1 MEAIFKLGFRKKVK
15 MKKLILIIILLPA
28 LFFGQNIDQFKGKK
42 LNNLND
48 TELMSFWKQA
58 QENGYSIDQ
67 IKILARAQ
75 GVSEA
80 EITQF
85 EQRIFKIT
93 ENISDESENT
103 EFDSSLLT
111 SIFGKNTNEDEYEM
125 SRTRTLAKLPI
136 YGSNYFNNDNIN
148 SSPIFNVA
156 TPSSYELGPGD
167 EILISIWGA
176 AENEYSSLIS
186 REGFVKVERIGPV
199 YLSGLTIAEAK
210 NKLKRSL
217 SKIYSGIN
225 SKKDS
230 EFKVYIDLSLLST
243 RSIVVNVTGNVVA
256 PDTYTVSSLS
266 TVLNVLY
273 AAGGPNEAGT
283 YRNIKV
289 IRNGKN
295 IKTIDLYDYFSE
307 GIYESFSLRDQDV
320 ILVPNYEK
328 RIFVNGEFKNKGVFE
343 VKDGEKLND
352 VIRYSG
358 GISSFGV
365 KEKLFIKRNDG
376 LFRQAEDVKKSNF
389 SDYNLNDGDI
399 IEARSVTDIYTNLIT
414 IEGAISTPGDYSL
427 SNIKNVEELISEA
440 GGLADYAMTERAYL
454 IRKEKGVES
463 NVISFNLFDSSG
475 IDLKP
480 NDRVIISSNI
490 DLSRSRTVTIDG
502 EVFDPQSYPFYNGM
516 TLVDLI
522 LIAKGITKNGDL
534 SNIDIYRSTYDEDR
548 VNPIETIKTSLN
560 SNLSNLDSISNIELK
575 EDDLV
580 IVREKLGYQE
590 KEFVTVEG
598 LVKYPGTY
606 AIKNNNYSF
615 FDLIQDFKGFLNDAS
630 LDGIKIIR
638 ENELD
643 ELINDEEEEAAAIE
657 EQGIEKSSELF
668 GLSDSDSLK
677 IKVEIKPFIEFGV
690 DVKNILATNGS
701 NPKYNV
707 ILKSS
712 DKIIVPRK
720 DNTIEITGAVQ
731 QSSAVTYSN
740 SLTTISAINRAGG
753 FSENASKRNVYV
765 VYQNGNVAS
774 TKSFFIFNNYP
785 KLKPGAK
792 IVVPEKNV
800 VRSKT
805 SVGEIVGYTTSLVSI
820 LALIKSL

>member
-1 MEAIFKLGFRKKVK
+1 

-42 LNNLND
+42 LNNLSD
-48 TELMSFWKQA
+48 TELISYWKQA

-75 GVSEA
+75 GISET
-80 EITQF
+80 EINEF
-85 EQRIFKIT
+85 ENRISKIKDIA
-93 ENISDESENT
+93 NDESDTT
-103 EFDSSLLT
+103 EFDSSSLT
-111 SIFGKNTNEDEYEM
+111 SIFGKNTNEEDSEM
-125 SRTRTLAKLPI
+125 SNDKTLAKLPI
-136 YGSNYFNNDNIN
+136 YGSNYFNNENIN
-148 SSPIFNVA
+148 SSPILNVA

-199 YLSGLTIAEAK
+199 YLSGLTITEAK

-225 SKKDS
+225 SSQNS
-230 EFKVYIDLSLLST
+230 EFKVYLDLSLLNT

-273 AAGGPNEAGT
+273 AAGGPNESGS

-295 IKTIDLYDYFSE
+295 IKTVDLYDYFSN
-307 GIYESFSLRDQDV
+307 GIYEAFSLRDQDV

-328 RIFVNGEFKNKGVFE
+328 RIFINGEFKNKGIFE
-343 VKDGEKLND
+343 VKDGEKLSD
-352 VIRYSG
+352 LIKYSG
-358 GISSFGV
+358 GVSSFGV

-376 LFRQAEDVKKSNF
+376 LFRQVEDINKSNF
-389 SDYNLNDGDI
+389 SNYNLNDGDI
-399 IEARSVTDIYTNLIT
+399 IEARSVTDIFTNLIT

-427 SNIKNVEELISEA
+427 NNINNVEELISEA
-440 GGLADYAMTERAYL
+440 GGLTDYAITERAYL

-463 NVISFNLFDSSG
+463 SVVSFNILESST
-475 IDLKP
+475 INLKP
-480 NDRVIISSNI
+480 NDKVIISSNI
-490 DLSRSRTVTIDG
+490 DLTRSKTVSIEG
-502 EVFDPQSYPFYNGM
+502 AVFDPKSYPFYDGM

-548 VNPIETIKTSLN
+548 INPIETIKTSLN
-560 SNLSNLDSISNIELK
+560 NNLSNLDSSNNIELK
-575 EDDLV
+575 EDDLI
-580 IVREKLGYQE
+580 IVREKLGFQE

-606 AIKNNNYSF
+606 AIKNNNYSL
-615 FDLIQDFKGFLNDAS
+615 FDLIQDFKGFLDDAS
-630 LDGIKIIR
+630 LDGVKIVR
-638 ENELD
+638 ENKLD
-643 ELINDEEEEAAAIE
+643 ELINEEEEEEEEEE
-657 EQGIEKSSELF
+657 EQNEESAKLF

-690 DVKNILATNGS
+690 DVKNILETNGS
-701 NPKYNV
+701 NPKYN
-707 ILKSS
+707 ITLKPS

-731 QSSAVTYSN
+731 QSTAVTYSN
-740 SLTTISAINRAGG
+740 SLTTVSAINRAGG
-753 FSENASKRNVYV
+753 FSENASKKNVYV

-774 TKSFFIFNNYP
+774 TKSFLFFNNYP

-792 IVVPEKNV
+792 VVVPEKNV
-800 VRSKT
+800 VRNKT
-805 SVGEIVGYTTSLVSI
+805 SAGEIVGYTTSLVSI
-820 LALIKSL
+820 IALIKSL

>member
-1 MEAIFKLGFRKKVK
+1 M
-15 MKKLILIIILLPA
+15 PT
-28 LFFGQNIDQFKGKK
+28 LFFGQNIDQLKGKK
-42 LNNLND
+42 LNDLSD
-48 TELMSFWKQA
+48 TELISYWKQA

-85 EQRIFKIT
+85 EQRISKIT
-93 ENISDESENT
+93 NNTNNESEIT
-103 EFDSSLLT
+103 EFDSSALT
-111 SIFGKNTNEDEYEM
+111 SIFGKNTIEEESEM
-125 SRTRTLAKLPI
+125 SNAKTLAKLPI
-136 YGSNYFNNDNIN
+136 YGSNYFNNENIN
-148 SSPIFNVA
+148 SSPILNIA

-199 YLSGLTIAEAK
+199 YLSGLTITEAK

-225 SKKDS
+225 SSQNS
-230 EFKVYIDLSLLST
+230 EFKVYLDLSLLNT

-273 AAGGPNEAGT
+273 AAGGPNESGS

-328 RIFVNGEFKNKGVFE
+328 RIFINGEFKNKGIFE
-343 VKDGEKLND
+343 VKDGEKLSD
-352 VIRYSG
+352 LIKYSG

-376 LFRQAEDVKKSNF
+376 LFRQVEDVKKSNF

-399 IEARSVTDIYTNLIT
+399 IEARSVTDIFTNLIT

-427 SNIKNVEELISEA
+427 NNIKNVEELISEA
-440 GGLADYAMTERAYL
+440 GGLADYAITERAYL

-463 NVISFNLFDSSG
+463 SVISFNLFESST
-475 IDLKP
+475 INLKP

-490 DLSRSRTVTIDG
+490 DLTRSKTVTIEG
-502 EVFDPQSYPFYNGM
+502 EVFEPKNYPFFDGM
-516 TLVDLI
+516 TVVDLI
-522 LIAKGITKNGDL
+522 LMSKGITKNGDL
-534 SNIDIYRSTYDEDR
+534 SNIEIYRSTYDEDR
-548 VNPIETIKTSLN
+548 KNPIETIKVSLN
-560 SNLSNLDSISNIELK
+560 TDLSNLSEINNTELK

-580 IVREKLGYQE
+580 VVREKLGFQE

-606 AIKNNNYSF
+606 AIKNNNFSF

-630 LDGIKIIR
+630 LDGVKIIR
-638 ENELD
+638 ENKLD
-643 ELINDEEEEAAAIE
+643 EFRTRRRRRTRKEESA
-657 EQGIEKSSELF
+657 ELF

-690 DVKNILATNGS
+690 DVKNILATNGA

-800 VRSKT
+800 VRNKT

-820 LALIKSL
+820 IALIKSL

>member
-1 MEAIFKLGFRKKVK
+1 MRFLYQ
-15 MKKLILIIILLPA
+15 
-28 LFFGQNIDQFKGKK
+28 FG
-42 LNNLND
+42 
-48 TELMSFWKQA
+48 
-58 QENGYSIDQ
+58 
-67 IKILARAQ
+67 
-75 GVSEA
+75 
-80 EITQF
+80 
-85 EQRIFKIT
+85 
-93 ENISDESENT
+93 
-103 EFDSSLLT
+103 
-111 SIFGKNTNEDEYEM
+111 
-125 SRTRTLAKLPI
+125 
-136 YGSNYFNNDNIN
+136 
-148 SSPIFNVA
+148 
-156 TPSSYELGPGD
+156 
-167 EILISIWGA
+167 GA

-199 YLSGLTIAEAK
+199 YLSGLTITEAK
-210 NKLKRSL
+210 NKLKKSL

-225 SKKDS
+225 SSQNS
-230 EFKVYIDLSLLST
+230 EFKVYLDISLLNT

-273 AAGGPNEAGT
+273 AAGGPNESGS

-328 RIFVNGEFKNKGVFE
+328 RIFINGEFKNKGIFE
-343 VKDGEKLND
+343 VKDGEKLSD
-352 VIRYSG
+352 IIKYSG

-376 LFRQAEDVKKSNF
+376 LFRQTEDVKKSNF

-399 IEARSVTDIYTNLIT
+399 IEARSVTDIFTNLIT

-427 SNIKNVEELISEA
+427 NNIKNVEELISEA
-440 GGLADYAMTERAYL
+440 GGLTDYAITERAYL

-463 NVISFNLFDSSG
+463 NVLSFDLFESNN
-475 IDLKP
+475 IELKP
-480 NDRVIISSNI
+480 NDRIIISSNI
-490 DLSRSRTVTIDG
+490 DLTRSKTVAIEG
-502 EVFDPQSYPFYNGM
+502 EVFDPKRYPFFVGM
-516 TLVDLI
+516 KVADLI
-522 LIAKGITKNGDL
+522 LMSKGITKNGDL
-534 SNIDIYRSTYDEDR
+534 SNIDIYRSTYDENR
-548 VNPIETIKTSLN
+548 SKPIETIKVSLN
-560 SNLSNLDSISNIELK
+560 SDLSNLSDINNKELK

-580 IVREKLGYQE
+580 VVREKLGFQE

-598 LVKYPGTY
+598 LVKHPGTY
-606 AIKNNNYSF
+606 AIKNNNFSF

-630 LDGIKIIR
+630 LDGVKIIR
-638 ENELD
+638 ENKLD
-643 ELINDEEEEAAAIE
+643 ELLNEEEKE
-657 EQGIEKSSELF
+657 EESAKLF

-707 ILKSS
+707 ILKAS

-792 IVVPEKNV
+792 IVVPEKNI
-800 VRSKT
+800 VRNKT

-820 LALIKSL
+820 IALIKSL

>member
-1 MEAIFKLGFRKKVK
+1 
-15 MKKLILIIILLPA
+15 MKKLILLIILLPTI
-28 LFFGQNIDQFKGKK
+28 FFGQNIDQFNGKK
-42 LNNLND
+42 LNDLSD
-48 TELMSFWKQA
+48 TEIISYWKQA

-80 EITQF
+80 EITEF
-85 EQRIFKIT
+85 EQRISKIT
-93 ENISDESENT
+93 EDTNNKIEIT
-103 EFDSSLLT
+103 EFDSSALT
-111 SIFGKNTNEDEYEM
+111 SIFGKNTIKEESEM
-125 SRTRTLAKLPI
+125 SNSNNLAKLPI
-136 YGSNYFNNDNIN
+136 YGSNYFNNENIN
-148 SSPIFNVA
+148 SSPILNIA

-167 EILISIWGA
+167 EIQISIWGA
-176 AENEYSSLIS
+176 AENEYSSPIS
-186 REGFVKVERIGPV
+186 REGFVAVERIGPV
-199 YLSGLTIAEAK
+199 YLSGLTISEAK

-225 SKKDS
+225 SAQNS
-230 EFKVYIDLSLLST
+230 EFKVYLDLSLLNT

-273 AAGGPNEAGT
+273 AAGGPNESGS
-283 YRNIKV
+283 YRNIKI

-328 RIFVNGEFKNKGVFE
+328 RIFINGEFKNKGIFE
-343 VKDGEKLND
+343 VKNGEKLSD
-352 VIRYSG
+352 LIKYSG

-399 IEARSVTDIYTNLIT
+399 IEARSVTDIFTNLIT

-427 SNIKNVEELISEA
+427 SNIKNVQELILEA
-440 GGLADYAMTERAYL
+440 GGLTDYALTERAYL

-463 NVISFNLFDSSG
+463 NVISFNLFESNK
-475 IDLKP
+475 INLMP

-490 DLSRSRTVTIDG
+490 DLTRSKTVTIEG
-502 EVFDPQSYPFYNGM
+502 EIVYPKSYPYYDGM

-522 LIAKGITKNGDL
+522 LMSRGITKNGDL
-534 SNIDIYRSTYDEDR
+534 SNIVIYRSTYDEGR
-548 VNPIETIKTSLN
+548 TNPIETINVSLN
-560 SNLSNLDSISNIELK
+560 TDLSNLNDINNKKLK

-580 IVREKLGYQE
+580 VVREKLGFQE

-615 FDLIQDFKGFLNDAS
+615 FDLIQDFKGFLKDAS
-630 LDGIKIIR
+630 LEGVKIIR
-638 ENELD
+638 ENKLD
-643 ELINDEEEEAAAIE
+643 ELLKNEEEEE
-657 EQGIEKSSELF
+657 DNTEFL
-668 GLSDSDSLK
+668 GLSETDSLK

-690 DVKNILATNGS
+690 DVKNILETNGS

-707 ILKSS
+707 ILKPS
-712 DKIIVPRK
+712 DRIVVPKK
-720 DNTIEITGAVQ
+720 DNSVEITGAVQ

-774 TKSFFIFNNYP
+774 TKSFFIFKNYP

-792 IVVPEKNV
+792 IIVPEKNII
-800 VRSKT
+800 RNKT

-820 LALIKSL
+820 IALIKSL

>member
-1 MEAIFKLGFRKKVK
+1 
-15 MKKLILIIILLPA
+15 MKKLILIFILLPTI
-28 LFFGQNIDQFKGKK
+28 FFGQNIDQFKGKK
-42 LNNLND
+42 LNDLSD
-48 TELMSFWKQA
+48 IELISYWKQA

-67 IKILARAQ
+67 IKMLARSQ

-80 EITQF
+80 EITVF
-85 EQRIFKIT
+85 EDRINEIIDSN
-93 ENISDESENT
+93 EIDNDMSA
-103 EFDSSLLT
+103 EFDSSILT
-111 SIFGKNTNEDEYEM
+111 SIFGTNTIEGESEM
-125 SRTRTLAKLPI
+125 NDAKTLAKLPI
-136 YGSNYFNNDNIN
+136 YGSNYFNNENIN
-148 SSPIFNVA
+148 SSPILNVA

-199 YLSGLTIAEAK
+199 FLSGLTITEAK

-225 SKKDS
+225 YKQDS
-230 EFKVYIDLSLLST
+230 EFKVYLDLSLLNT

-273 AAGGPNEAGT
+273 SAGGPDEAGS

-289 IRNGKN
+289 IRNGK
-295 IKTIDLYDYFSE
+295 IIQTIDLYDYFSK

-320 ILVPNYEK
+320 ILVPSYEK
-328 RIFVNGEFKNKGVFE
+328 RIFINGEFKNKGIFE
-343 VKDGEKLND
+343 IKDGEKLSD
-352 VIRYSG
+352 LIKYSG
-358 GISSFGV
+358 GISSFGL
-365 KEKLFIKRNDG
+365 KEKIFIKRNDG
-376 LFRQAEDVKKSNF
+376 LSKIIEDVKKSNF
-389 SDYNLNDGDI
+389 SDYSLNDGDI
-399 IEARSVTDIYTNLIT
+399 IEARSVSDIFTNLIT
-414 IEGAISTPGDYSL
+414 IEGAITTPGDYSL
-427 SNIKNVEELISEA
+427 DNIKNVEELISEA
-440 GGLADYAMTERAYL
+440 GGLADYAITERAYL

-463 NVISFNLFDSSG
+463 SVISFNLFESNT

-490 DLSRSRTVTIDG
+490 DLIRSKTVRISG
-502 EVFDPQSYPFYNGM
+502 EVFDPKNYPFYEGM

-534 SNIDIYRSTYDEDR
+534 NNIYIYRSTYDKDR
-548 VNPIETIKTSLN
+548 INPIETIKTSLN
-560 SNLSNLDSISNIELK
+560 DDLSNLDNVNNLKLK

-580 IVREKLGYQE
+580 VVREKLGFQE

-606 AIKNNNYSF
+606 AIKNNNFSF
-615 FDLIQDFKGFLNDAS
+615 FDLIQDFDGFLNDAA
-630 LDGIKIIR
+630 LDGVKIIR
-638 ENELD
+638 ENEL
-643 ELINDEEEEAAAIE
+643 IEEEN
-657 EQGIEKSSELF
+657 SSFLD
-668 GLSDSDSLK
+668 LSDTDSLK
-677 IKVEIKPFIEFGV
+677 VQVEIKPFIEFGV

-701 NPKYNV
+701 NLKYNV
-707 ILKSS
+707 ILKPF
-712 DKIIVPRK
+712 DRIIVPRK
-720 DNTIEITGAVQ
+720 DNSIEITGAVQ

-774 TKSFFIFNNYP
+774 TKSFFIFKNYP

-792 IVVPEKNV
+792 IVVPRKNI
-800 VRSKT
+800 VRNKT

>member
-1 MEAIFKLGFRKKVK
+1 
-15 MKKLILIIILLPA
+15 MKKIILIIILLPT
-28 LFFGQNIDQFKGKK
+28 LFFGQNIDQLKGKK
-42 LNNLND
+42 LNDLSD
-48 TELMSFWKQA
+48 TELISYWKEA

-80 EITQF
+80 EITEF
-85 EQRIFKIT
+85 EQRISKIT
-93 ENISDESENT
+93 NNTNNESEIT
-103 EFDSSLLT
+103 EFDSSALT
-111 SIFGKNTNEDEYEM
+111 SIFGKNTVREESEM
-125 SRTRTLAKLPI
+125 SNAKILAKLPI
-136 YGSNYFNNDNIN
+136 YGSNYFNNENIN
-148 SSPIFNVA
+148 SSPILNIA

-176 AENEYSSLIS
+176 AENEYSSSIS

-199 YLSGLTIAEAK
+199 YLSGLTITEAK

-225 SKKDS
+225 SSQNS
-230 EFKVYIDLSLLST
+230 EFKVYLDLSLLNT
-243 RSIVVNVTGNVVA
+243 RSIIVNVTGNVVA

-273 AAGGPNEAGT
+273 AAGGPNESGS

-295 IKTIDLYDYFSE
+295 IKTVDLYDYFSD
-307 GIYESFSLRDQDV
+307 GIYEAFSLRDQDV
-320 ILVPNYEK
+320 ILVPSYEK
-328 RIFVNGEFKNKGVFE
+328 RIFINGEFKNKGIFE
-343 VKDGEKLND
+343 VKDGEKLIDLIN
-352 VIRYSG
+352 YSG

-365 KEKLFIKRNDG
+365 KDKLFIKRNDG
-376 LFRQAEDVKKSNF
+376 LFRKTEDVKKSNF
-389 SDYNLNDGDI
+389 SDYILNDGDI
-399 IEARSVTDIYTNLIT
+399 IEARSVTDIFTNLIT

-427 SNIKNVEELISEA
+427 NNIKNVEELISEA
-440 GGLADYAMTERAYL
+440 GGLADYAITERAYL

-463 NVISFNLFDSSG
+463 NVISFNLLESST
-475 IDLKP
+475 INLKP

-490 DLSRSRTVTIDG
+490 DLTRSKKVTIQG
-502 EVFDPQSYPFYNGM
+502 EVFEPKNYPFFDGM
-516 TLVDLI
+516 TVVDLI
-522 LIAKGITKNGDL
+522 LMSKGITKNGDL
-534 SNIDIYRSTYDEDR
+534 SNIEIYRSTYDENR
-548 VNPIETIKTSLN
+548 KNPIETIKVSIDTDL
-560 SNLSNLDSISNIELK
+560 SNLSEINNTELK

-580 IVREKLGYQE
+580 VVREKLGFQE

-598 LVKYPGTY
+598 LVKHPGTY
-606 AIKNNNYSF
+606 AIKNNNFSF

-630 LDGIKIIR
+630 LDGVKIIR
-638 ENELD
+638 ENKLD
-643 ELINDEEEEAAAIE
+643 ELLQEEAEEESA
-657 EQGIEKSSELF
+657 KLF

-690 DVKNILATNGS
+690 DVKNILATNGA

-731 QSSAVTYSN
+731 QSSAITYSN

-753 FSENASKRNVYV
+753 FSENASKRNVFV
-765 VYQNGNVAS
+765 VYQNGNIAS

-792 IVVPEKNV
+792 IVVPQKNV
-800 VRSKT
+800 VRNKT

-820 LALIKSL
+820 IALIKSL

>member
-1 MEAIFKLGFRKKVK
+1 
-15 MKKLILIIILLPA
+15 MKKLILFIILIPTI
-28 LFFGQNIDQFKGKK
+28 FFGQNLEQFKGKK
-42 LNNLND
+42 LKDLSD
-48 TELMSFWKQA
+48 TELMSYWEQA

-75 GVSEA
+75 GVSES
-80 EITQF
+80 EITEF
-85 EQRIFKIT
+85 EKRISKIKDIANN
-93 ENISDESENT
+93 ESDTT
-103 EFDSSLLT
+103 EFDSSSLT
-111 SIFGKNTNEDEYEM
+111 SIFGKNTNEEDSEM
-125 SRTRTLAKLPI
+125 SNDKTLAKLPI
-136 YGSNYFNNDNIN
+136 YGSNYFNNENIN
-148 SSPIFNVA
+148 SSPILNVA

-199 YLSGLTIAEAK
+199 YLSGLTITEAK

-225 SKKDS
+225 SSQNS
-230 EFKVYIDLSLLST
+230 EFKVYLDLSLLNT

-273 AAGGPNEAGT
+273 AAGGPNESGS

-295 IKTIDLYDYFSE
+295 IKTVDLYDYFSD
-307 GIYESFSLRDQDV
+307 GIYEAFSLRDQDV

-328 RIFVNGEFKNKGVFE
+328 RIFINGEFKNKGIFE
-343 VKDGEKLND
+343 VKDGEKLSD
-352 VIRYSG
+352 LIKYSG

-376 LFRQAEDVKKSNF
+376 LFRQAEDVEKSNF
-389 SDYNLNDGDI
+389 SDYTLNDGDI
-399 IEARSVTDIYTNLIT
+399 IEARSVTDIFTNLIK

-427 SNIKNVEELISEA
+427 NNINNVEELISEA
-440 GGLADYAMTERAYL
+440 GGLADYAITERAYL

-463 NVISFNLFDSSG
+463 SVISFNLLESST
-475 IDLKP
+475 INLKP

-490 DLSRSRTVTIDG
+490 DLTRSKTVTIEG
-502 EVFDPQSYPFYNGM
+502 EVFEPKNYPFFDGM
-516 TLVDLI
+516 TVVDLI
-522 LIAKGITKNGDL
+522 LMSKGITKNGDL
-534 SNIDIYRSTYDEDR
+534 SNIEIYRSTYDEDR
-548 VNPIETIKTSLN
+548 KNPIETIKVSLDTDL
-560 SNLSNLDSISNIELK
+560 SNLSEINNTELK

-615 FDLIQDFKGFLNDAS
+615 FDLIKDFKGFLNDAS
-630 LDGIKIIR
+630 LDGVKIVR
-638 ENELD
+638 ENKLD
-643 ELINDEEEEAAAIE
+643 ELLQEEEEE
-657 EQGIEKSSELF
+657 EEEEEESVKLF

-690 DVKNILATNGS
+690 DVKNILATNGA

-720 DNTIEITGAVQ
+720 DNTVEITGAVQ
-731 QSSAVTYSN
+731 QSSVVTYSN

-753 FSENASKRNVYV
+753 FSENASKKNVYV

-774 TKSFFIFNNYP
+774 TKSFLFFNNFP

-792 IVVPEKNV
+792 VVVPQKNV
-800 VRSKT
+800 VRNTT

-820 LALIKSL
+820 IALIKSL

>member
-1 MEAIFKLGFRKKVK
+1 
-15 MKKLILIIILLPA
+15 MKKIIFIIILLPA
-28 LFFGQNIDQFKGKK
+28 LFFGQNIDQLKGKK
-42 LNNLND
+42 LNDLSD
-48 TELMSFWKQA
+48 TELITYWKEA

-85 EQRIFKIT
+85 EKRISKIT
-93 ENISDESENT
+93 NNTNNESEIK
-103 EFDSSLLT
+103 ELDSSALT
-111 SIFGKNTNEDEYEM
+111 SIFGKNNIEQESEI
-125 SRTRTLAKLPI
+125 SNAKILAKLPI
-136 YGSNYFNNDNIN
+136 YGSNYFNNENIN
-148 SSPIFNVA
+148 SSPILNIA

-176 AENEYSSLIS
+176 AENEYSSSIS

-225 SKKDS
+225 SSQNS
-230 EFKVYIDLSLLST
+230 EFKVYLDLSLLNT

-273 AAGGPNEAGT
+273 AAGGPNESGS

-295 IKTIDLYDYFSE
+295 IKTIDLYDYFSD
-307 GIYESFSLRDQDV
+307 GIYETFSLRDQDV

-328 RIFVNGEFKNKGVFE
+328 RIFINGEFKNKGIFE
-343 VKDGEKLND
+343 VKDGEKLSD
-352 VIRYSG
+352 LIKYSG
-358 GISSFGV
+358 GISPFGV

-376 LFRQAEDVKKSNF
+376 LFRQVEDVEKSNF

-399 IEARSVTDIYTNLIT
+399 IEARSVTDIFTNLIT

-427 SNIKNVEELISEA
+427 NNIKNVKELISEA
-440 GGLADYAMTERAYL
+440 GGLTDYAITERAYL

-463 NVISFNLFDSSG
+463 SVISFNLDESSA
-475 IDLKP
+475 INLKP

-490 DLSRSRTVTIDG
+490 DLTRSKAVNIRG
-502 EVFDPQSYPFYNGM
+502 EVFEPKSYPFFDGM
-516 TLVDLI
+516 SVVDLI
-522 LIAKGITKNGDL
+522 LMSKGITKNGDL
-534 SNIDIYRSTYDEDR
+534 SNIDVYRSTYDENR
-548 VNPIETIKTSLN
+548 TNPIETIKVSLN
-560 SNLSNLDSISNIELK
+560 TDLSNLDDVNNIMLK

-580 IVREKLGYQE
+580 IVREKVGFQE

-598 LVKYPGTY
+598 LVKYPGIY
-606 AIKNNNYSF
+606 AIKNNKYSF

-630 LDGIKIIR
+630 LDGVKIVR
-638 ENELD
+638 ENKLD
-643 ELINDEEEEAAAIE
+643 KLLENEEEETA
-657 EQGIEKSSELF
+657 EKF
-668 GLSDSDSLK
+668 GLSDQDSLK

-701 NPKYNV
+701 DPKYNV

-720 DNTIEITGAVQ
+720 DNTIEVTGAVQ

-765 VYQNGNVAS
+765 VYQNGDVAS
-774 TKSFFIFNNYP
+774 TKSFFIFKNYP
-785 KLKPGAK
+785 KLRPGAK
-792 IVVPEKNV
+792 IIVPEKSV
-800 VRSKT
+800 VRNKT

-820 LALIKSL
+820 IALIKSL

>member
-1 MEAIFKLGFRKKVK
+1 

-42 LNNLND
+42 LNNLSD
-48 TELMSFWKQA
+48 TELLSYWKQA
-58 QENGYSIDQ
+58 QENGYSLDQ

-75 GVSEA
+75 GVSEI
-80 EITQF
+80 EITEF
-85 EQRIFKIT
+85 EKRISKIT
-93 ENISDESENT
+93 EISDESEIAK
-103 EFDSSLLT
+103 FDSSLLT
-111 SIFGKNTNEDEYEM
+111 SIFGKNTIEVESEM
-125 SRTRTLAKLPI
+125 SDAKTVAKLPI
-136 YGSNYFNNDNIN
+136 YGSNYFNNENIN
-148 SSPIFNVA
+148 SSPILNVA

-199 YLSGLTIAEAK
+199 YLSGLTIKEAK

-225 SKKDS
+225 SSQNS
-230 EFKVYIDLSLLST
+230 EFKVYLDLSLLNT
-243 RSIVVNVTGNVVA
+243 RSIVINVTGSVVA

-273 AAGGPNEAGT
+273 SAGGPNEAGS

-295 IKTIDLYDYFSE
+295 LKTIDLYDYFSD
-307 GIYESFSLRDQDV
+307 GIYETFSLRDQDV

-328 RIFVNGEFKNKGVFE
+328 RIFINGEFKNTGIFE
-343 VKDGEKLND
+343 IKEGEKLSD
-352 VIRYSG
+352 IIKYSG

-365 KEKLFIKRNDG
+365 KEKLFVKRNDG
-376 LFRQAEDVKKSNF
+376 LFRQVEDVKKSNF
-389 SDYNLNDGDI
+389 SDYELNDGDI
-399 IEARSVTDIYTNLIT
+399 IEARSVTDIFTNLIS

-427 SNIKNVEELISEA
+427 NNIKNVEELISEA
-440 GGLADYAMTERAYL
+440 GGLADDALTERAYL

-463 NVISFNLFDSSG
+463 NVISFSLFESNN
-475 IDLKP
+475 IELKP
-480 NDRVIISSNI
+480 NDRIIISSNI
-490 DLSRSRTVTIDG
+490 DLSRAKTVTIEG
-502 EVFDPQSYPFYNGM
+502 EVFDSRSYPFYDGM

-522 LIAKGITKNGDL
+522 LIAKGITKEGDL
-534 SNIDIYRSTYDEDR
+534 NNIEIYRSTYDEDR
-548 VNPIETIKTSLN
+548 VNPIETIKTSLTD
-560 SNLSNLDSISNIELK
+560 NLSNLNNINNPKLE
-575 EDDLV
+575 EDDLI
-580 IVREKLGYQE
+580 IVRKKLGFQE

-638 ENELD
+638 ENKLD
-643 ELINDEEEEAAAIE
+643 ELINNEEEEE
-657 EQGIEKSSELF
+657 EEREEEESAELLA
-668 GLSDSDSLK
+668 LSDSDSLK

-690 DVKNILATNGS
+690 DVKNILATNGA

-707 ILKSS
+707 ILKPS

-753 FSENASKRNVYV
+753 FSENASKKNVYV

-774 TKSFFIFNNYP
+774 TKSFFIFNKYP

-792 IVVPEKNV
+792 IIVPQKNI
-800 VRSKT
+800 VRNKT

-820 LALIKSL
+820 IALIKSL

>member
-1 MEAIFKLGFRKKVK
+1 

-42 LNNLND
+42 LNNLSD
-48 TELMSFWKQA
+48 TELISYWKQA
-58 QENGYSIDQ
+58 QENGYSLDQ

-75 GVSEA
+75 GVSET
-80 EITQF
+80 EITEF
-85 EQRIFKIT
+85 EKRISKIT
-93 ENISDESENT
+93 EISDDSEIAK
-103 EFDSSLLT
+103 FDSSLLT
-111 SIFGKNTNEDEYEM
+111 SIFGKNTIELESEM
-125 SRTRTLAKLPI
+125 SDAKTLAKLPI
-136 YGSNYFNNDNIN
+136 YGSNYFNNENIN
-148 SSPIFNVA
+148 SSPVLNVA

-199 YLSGLTIAEAK
+199 YLSGLTIKEAK

-225 SKKDS
+225 SSQNS
-230 EFKVYIDLSLLST
+230 EFKVYLDLSLLNT
-243 RSIVVNVTGNVVA
+243 RSIVINVTGSVIA

-273 AAGGPNEAGT
+273 SAGGPNEAGS

-295 IKTIDLYDYFSE
+295 LKTIDLYDYFSD
-307 GIYESFSLRDQDV
+307 GTYETFSLRDQDV

-328 RIFVNGEFKNKGVFE
+328 RIFINGEFKNKGVFE
-343 VKDGEKLND
+343 IKEGEKLSD
-352 VIRYSG
+352 IIKYSG

-365 KEKLFIKRNDG
+365 KEKLFVKRNNG
-376 LFRQAEDVKKSNF
+376 LFRQVEDVKKSNF

-399 IEARSVTDIYTNLIT
+399 IEARPVTDIFTNLIT

-427 SNIKNVEELISEA
+427 NNIKNVEELISEA
-440 GGLADYAMTERAYL
+440 GGLADYALTERAYL
-454 IRKEKGVES
+454 IRKEKGVE
-463 NVISFNLFDSSG
+463 NKVISFNLFDSSD
-475 IDLKP
+475 INLKP

-490 DLSRSRTVTIDG
+490 DLTRSKKVTIEG
-502 EVFDPQSYPFYNGM
+502 EVFEPKNYPFFDGM

-522 LIAKGITKNGDL
+522 LMSKGITKNGDL
-534 SNIDIYRSTYDEDR
+534 SKIEIYRSTYDESR
-548 VNPIETIKTSLN
+548 SNPIETIKVSLN
-560 SNLSNLDSISNIELK
+560 ADMSNLNDINNTELS

-580 IVREKLGYQE
+580 VIREKPGFQE

-615 FDLIQDFKGFLNDAS
+615 FDLIQDFNGFLNDAS
-630 LDGIKIIR
+630 LSGVKIIR
-638 ENELD
+638 ENKLQEL
-643 ELINDEEEEAAAIE
+643 LSFSEA
-657 EQGIEKSSELF
+657 
-668 GLSDSDSLK
+668 DSLK
-677 IKVEIKPFIEFGV
+677 INAKLKPVIEFGV

-701 NPKYNV
+701 DPKYNV

-720 DNTIEITGAVQ
+720 DNSVEISGAVQ
-731 QSSAVTYSN
+731 QSSVVTYSN
-740 SLTTISAINRAGG
+740 SLTTISAISRAGG

-774 TKSFFIFNNYP
+774 TKSFLFFNNYP
-785 KLKPGAK
+785 KLKAGAK
-792 IVVPEKNV
+792 IIVPERNKIRN
-800 VRSKT
+800 KT

-820 LALIKSL
+820 IALIKSL

>member
-1 MEAIFKLGFRKKVK
+1 

-28 LFFGQNIDQFKGKK
+28 LFFGQNIDQLKGKK
-42 LNNLND
+42 LNDLSD
-48 TELMSFWKQA
+48 TELISYWKQA

-75 GVSEA
+75 GVSET
-80 EITQF
+80 EINQF
-85 EQRIFKIT
+85 EERISKIT
-93 ENISDESENT
+93 KEMNNESEIT
-103 EFDSSLLT
+103 EFDSSSLT
-111 SIFGKNTNEDEYEM
+111 SIFGKNSIKEEYDM
-125 SRTRTLAKLPI
+125 SGAKTLAKLPI
-136 YGSNYFNNDNIN
+136 YGSNYFNNENIN
-148 SSPIFNVA
+148 SSPVLNVA

-186 REGFVKVERIGPV
+186 REGFVKIERIGPV
-199 YLSGLTIAEAK
+199 FLSGLTITEAK
-210 NKLKRSL
+210 SKLKRSL

-225 SKKDS
+225 SNQDS
-230 EFKVYIDLSLLST
+230 DFKVYLDLSLLNT
-243 RSIVVNVTGNVVA
+243 RSIVINVTGNVVA

-273 AAGGPNEAGT
+273 AAGGPNESGS

-289 IRNGKN
+289 IRNGKT

-328 RIFVNGEFKNKGVFE
+328 RIFINGEFKNKGIFE

-352 VIRYSG
+352 IIKYSG

-376 LFRQAEDVKKSNF
+376 LFRKVDNVNASNF
-389 SDYNLNDGDI
+389 HEYILNDGDI
-399 IEARSVTDIYTNLIT
+399 IEARLVTDVFTNLTT

-427 SNIKNVEELISEA
+427 DNIKNVEQLISEA
-440 GGLADYAMTERAYL
+440 GGLTDYALTERAYL

-463 NVISFNLFDSSG
+463 NVVSFDLLASNT
-475 IDLKP
+475 IELKP
-480 NDRVIISSNI
+480 NDKVIISSNI
-490 DLSRSRTVTIDG
+490 DLTRSKTVAIKG
-502 EVFDPQSYPFYNGM
+502 EVFEPENYPFYEGM

-534 SNIDIYRSTYDEDR
+534 GNIEIYRSTYDEDR
-548 VNPIETIKTSLN
+548 INPIETIKTSLN
-560 SNLSNLDSISNIELK
+560 DNLSNLDKINNIKLMV
-575 EDDLV
+575 DDLV
-580 IVREKLGYQE
+580 VVRKKPGFQE

-606 AIKNNNYSF
+606 AIKNNNFSF
-615 FDLIQDFKGFLNDAS
+615 FDLIKDFGGFLNDAS
-630 LDGIKIIR
+630 IDGVKIIR
-638 ENELD
+638 ENKLD
-643 ELINDEEEEAAAIE
+643 KLLDQEEDT
-657 EQGIEKSSELF
+657 ELF
-668 GLSDSDSLK
+668 GLSETDSLK

-690 DVKNILATNGS
+690 DVNNILATNGS

-707 ILKSS
+707 ILKPS

-753 FSENASKRNVYV
+753 FSENASRRNVYV

-792 IVVPEKNV
+792 IIVPEKNV
-800 VRSKT
+800 VRNKT

-820 LALIKSL
+820 IALVKSL